1 MSAPNKIRFTQE
13 QIQYLERLFPEQVGL
28 GKHDEIVYQRG
39 QRSVLQLIKEQN
51 KVEVRLVPLQS

>member
-1 MSAPNKIRFTQE
+1 MSTQKIRFSQE
-13 QIQYLERLFPEQVGL
+13 QIQYLERMFPEQISL

-51 KVEVRLVPLQS
+51 KVEVRLVPIQS

>member
-1 MSAPNKIRFTQE
+1 MSTQKIRFSQE
-13 QIQYLERLFPEQVGL
+13 QIQYLERLFPEQISL

-39 QRSVLQLIKEQN
+39 QRSVLQLIKEQS